1 MSLDILE
8 RIEQIRQEL
17 DRMRIRQSIL
27 ISQKFKLE
35 QELYELEYVEDEL
48 KDELI
53 ELEMRAGLKKE
64 DGD

>member
-8 RIEQIRQEL
+8 KIEQIRQEL
-17 DRMRIRQSIL
+17 
-27 ISQKFKLE
+27 
-35 QELYELEYVEDEL
+35 YELEYAENEL

-64 DGD
+64 DGAK